1 MPCFKNT
8 KQCLKTNGLSLN
20 KIPLHHHAIKSHN
33 KIKRG
38 YAYVFNV
45 YTDIK
50 IYVYSTLTSARHL
63 TKYFNS
69 CMFIIGKDFYVKAKG
84 GLLCVCNE

>member
-1 MPCFKNT
+1 MVYPSIKYPYIIT
-8 KQCLKTNGLSLN
+8 LS
-20 KIPLHHHAIKSHN
+20 KVIIKY
-33 KIKRG
+33 REDTRM
-38 YAYVFNV
+38 YVLNV